1 MTLFLK
7 YARISL
13 SKNKEEKMRRQ
24 SAISVVRDIT
34 HPPREQIL
42 NASRGAKEAI
52 LFLAKELERWDT
64 LTEDD
69 TALYKYAYQSIQAIE
84 RRFL

>member
-1 MTLFLK
+1 LTLFLK
-7 YARISL
+7 YAKIAL
-13 SKNKEEKMRRQ
+13 SKTRRQKMKRQ

-42 NASRGAKEAI
+42 KASRMAKEAI

-69 TALYKYAYQSIQAIE
+69 MALYKYAYQSIQAIE
-84 RRFL
+84 HRFI